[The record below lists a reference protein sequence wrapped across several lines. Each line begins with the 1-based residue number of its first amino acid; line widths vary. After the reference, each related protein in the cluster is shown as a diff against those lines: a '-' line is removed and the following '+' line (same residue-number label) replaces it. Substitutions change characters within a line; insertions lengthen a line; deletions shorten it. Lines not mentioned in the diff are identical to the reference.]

1 MKRNGRRIET
11 FEPCGPIA
19 AMIDNETRNKPRGAK
34 VTLFEMALANFLGP
48 KYPKQLQRFQAL
60 REAETENE
68 VAA

>member
-34 VTLFEMALANFLGP
+34 VTLFENALAQLLGS
-48 KYPKQLQRFQAL
+48 KYPKQLQRFQTL
-60 REAETENE
+60 RDAQEGE